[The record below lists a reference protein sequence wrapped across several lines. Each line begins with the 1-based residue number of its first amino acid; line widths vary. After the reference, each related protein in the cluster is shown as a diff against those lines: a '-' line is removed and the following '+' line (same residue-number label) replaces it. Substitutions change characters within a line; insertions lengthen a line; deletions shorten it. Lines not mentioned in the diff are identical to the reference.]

1 MAVKSGFSWPGFF
14 FTWIWAFVSR
24 LWFIG
29 AVLLAVYLGLAGIA
43 FGAFKGDALVCAI
56 LSLACQLVV
65 GIKGNTWR
73 SKSLESRDYQ
83 YLCTAPANSPAAAMA
98 KLQQVTGAIP
108 PEWRTRLP
116 FTALSWAPAS
126 VRQLFAMAWLTLKA
140 AFRYRLVQILIV
152 LLLGAVMGLPAIIK
166 HDGTARGFT
175 QILLTY
181 TLGTI
186 TTLLGFAT
194 LWLACGTLARDV
206 EECQMQ
212 MVAVKPIARWE
223 IWLGKW
229 TGIMFLNL
237 LLLALAGGAVYFL
250 MQWRAGQLSPETQ
263 QQLRNEVL
271 VSRGSLRLAVD
282 TAAIERKVERSLQER
297 LKDSKVAAMD
307 RDFVRKQIR
316 EQVKSEFQIVPP
328 GNALRWVISTG
339 IITEQLRDQPLQLRI
354 KFFTAQSNPSGTTYF
369 GVWEIGP
376 PNGRRYHLEQ
386 PSLAAETFHEFPLP
400 PNLLDENG
408 DLYIGFANLNS
419 TALLFP
425 LDEGIEVLYPESGF
439 GLNFIRG
446 LAIIACWLS
455 LLAAIGLASASFL
468 SFPVAAFVS
477 LGVLIIGLS
486 SGTVRQVVE
495 EGGIAAINHETGRVD
510 NPTFIDLVALPI
522 FKGLLKVINLV
533 HGFSPIDSLSTG
545 RSVSWGELAR
555 AVAQIVL
562 LMGGVFAAIGI
573 MSFTRRELATA
584 QGQQ

>member
-1 MAVKSGFSWPGFF
+1 MQ
-14 FTWIWAFVSR
+14 R
-24 LWFIG
+24 
-29 AVLLAVYLGLAGIA
+29 LLAIA
-43 FGAFKGDALVCAI
+43 K
-56 LSLACQLVV
+56 
-65 GIKGNTWR
+65 
-73 SKSLESRDYQ
+73 
-83 YLCTAPANSPAAAMA
+83 
-98 KLQQVTGAIP
+98 
-108 PEWRTRLP
+108 
-116 FTALSWAPAS
+116 
-126 VRQLFAMAWLTLKA
+126 LTLKA
-140 AFRYRLVQILIV
+140 AFRYRLVQILIA

-166 HDGTARGFT
+166 HDGTAQGFT

-186 TTLLGFAT
+186 TTLLGSTT

-237 LLLALAGGAVYFL
+237 LLLALSGVAVYFL
-250 MQWRAGQLSPETQ
+250 MQWRAGQLSPEAQ

-271 VSRGSLRLAVD
+271 VARGSLRQAVD
-282 TAAIERKVERSLQER
+282 TAAIEATVERSLQER

-316 EQVKSEFQIVPP
+316 EQLKSEFQIVTP
-328 GNALRWVISTG
+328 GRGKVWVINTG
-339 IITEQLRDQPLQLRI
+339 LLKDKLRDQPLQLRT

-439 GLNFIRG
+439 GLNFLRG
-446 LAIIACWLS
+446 LAVIGCWLS

-477 LGVLIIGLS
+477 LGVLIVGLS

-495 EGGIAAINHETGRVD
+495 EGGIAAINHETGQVD
-510 NPTFIDLVALPI
+510 NPTFVDLVALPI

-555 AVAQIVL
+555 AVAQIVVL
-562 LMGGVFAAIGI
+562 LGGVFAAVGI
-573 MSFTRRELATA
+573 ISFTRRELATA

>member
-1 MAVKSGFSWPGFF
+1 MQ
-14 FTWIWAFVSR
+14 R
-24 LWFIG
+24 
-29 AVLLAVYLGLAGIA
+29 LLAIA
-43 FGAFKGDALVCAI
+43 K
-56 LSLACQLVV
+56 
-65 GIKGNTWR
+65 
-73 SKSLESRDYQ
+73 
-83 YLCTAPANSPAAAMA
+83 
-98 KLQQVTGAIP
+98 
-108 PEWRTRLP
+108 
-116 FTALSWAPAS
+116 
-126 VRQLFAMAWLTLKA
+126 LTLKA
-140 AFRYRLVQILIV
+140 AFRFRLVQRLIV
-152 LLLGAVMGLPAIIK
+152 LLLGAVVGLPAIIK
-166 HDGTARGFT
+166 HDGTAQGFT

-237 LLLALAGGAVYFL
+237 LLLAVSGVAVYFL

-271 VSRGSLRLAVD
+271 VSRGSLRQAVD
-282 TAAIERKVERSLQER
+282 SAAIEAEVERRLQAR

-307 RDFVRKQIR
+307 RGFVRKQIR
-316 EQVKSEFQIVPP
+316 EDVKAGLQIVAP
-328 GNALRWVISTG
+328 GQGRVWVISTG
-339 IITEQLRDQPLQLRI
+339 IISEKLRDQPLQLRI
-354 KFFTAQSNPSGTTYF
+354 KFFPAQKNASGTYV

-408 DLYIGFANLNS
+408 DLYIGFGNLNS

-439 GLNFIRG
+439 GLNFMRG

-477 LGVLIIGLS
+477 LGVLIVGLS

-545 RSVSWGELAR
+545 RSVSWGDLAR
-555 AVAQIVL
+555 AVAQIVV

-573 MSFTRRELATA
+573 ISFTRRELATA

>member
-1 MAVKSGFSWPGFF
+1 MQ
-14 FTWIWAFVSR
+14 R
-24 LWFIG
+24 
-29 AVLLAVYLGLAGIA
+29 LLAIA
-43 FGAFKGDALVCAI
+43 K
-56 LSLACQLVV
+56 
-65 GIKGNTWR
+65 
-73 SKSLESRDYQ
+73 
-83 YLCTAPANSPAAAMA
+83 
-98 KLQQVTGAIP
+98 
-108 PEWRTRLP
+108 
-116 FTALSWAPAS
+116 
-126 VRQLFAMAWLTLKA
+126 LTLKA

-152 LLLGAVMGLPAIIK
+152 LLLGAVVGLPAIIK
-166 HDGTARGFT
+166 HDGTAQGFT

-194 LWLACGTLARDV
+194 LWLACSTLARDV

-223 IWLGKW
+223 IWVGKW

-237 LLLALAGGAVYFL
+237 LLLAVSGVAVYVL

-271 VSRGSLRLAVD
+271 VARGSLRLAVD
-282 TAAIERKVERSLQER
+282 SAAIEATVERRLQER
-297 LKDSKVAAMD
+297 LKDSQVATMD

-316 EQVKSEFQIVPP
+316 EDVKASLQIVPP
-328 GNALRWVISTG
+328 GTGKSWVISTG
-339 IITEQLRDQPLQLRI
+339 IISEKLRDQPLQLRI
-354 KFFTAQSNPSGTTYF
+354 KFFPAQKNASGTYV

-376 PNGRRYHLEQ
+376 PNGRRYRLEQ
-386 PSLAAETFHEFPLP
+386 PSLAAETFHEFTLP

-408 DLYIGFANLNS
+408 DLYIGFANLND

-425 LDEGIEVLYPESGF
+425 LEEGIEVLYPESGF
-439 GLNFIRG
+439 GLNFLRG
-446 LAIIACWLS
+446 LAIIGCWLS

-477 LGVLIIGLS
+477 LGVLIVGLS

-510 NPTFIDLVALPI
+510 NPTLLDLVALPI

-555 AVAQIVL
+555 AVAQIVV
-562 LMGGVFAAIGI
+562 LMGGAFAAIGI
-573 MSFTRRELATA
+573 VSFTRRELATA
-584 QGQQ
+584 QVQQ